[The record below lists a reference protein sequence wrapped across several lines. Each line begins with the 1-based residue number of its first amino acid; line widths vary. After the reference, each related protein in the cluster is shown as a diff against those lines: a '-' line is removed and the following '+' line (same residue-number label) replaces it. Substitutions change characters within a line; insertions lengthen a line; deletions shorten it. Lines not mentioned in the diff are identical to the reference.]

1 MEGGQGRA
9 EETSWATCSL
19 SARPVMGTQGLGTGV
34 PQTVGPTSSPCRAV
48 GPQPSELPRLN
59 LGSSSLN
66 EGAETS
72 PTDFTGGCRG

>member
-34 PQTVGPTSSPCRAV
+34 PQTVGPTSSPCRAAA
-48 GPQPSELPRLN
+48 PQPSELPGLS

-66 EGAETS
+66 EGTETS